1 LTTVPGFDDKLTREL
16 ERAVRP
22 AAPDPV
28 RTFEDVTR
36 RRAHRTLIRK
46 VQVVIVVV
54 AILVG
59 TAGAFV
65 VLDDRFEGNQPVST
79 DTVAPPASPSAS
91 MLQWRQVVSVGVT
104 GMNLTCEPRACSET
118 DLAPDD
124 TIALVGIDGKVYEL
138 GPVIVDGTSVLAAD
152 AARLPDVPELSW
164 SLILELDEAGAAA
177 LNDAIDPAGGSASP
191 GDEVATVWMG
201 TVISA
206 DAHQQHGMFATEEE
220 ALAVIEALGVP
231 STIQLT
237 PEGEDIGLASRM
249 CDVQKL
255 GGLEL
260 LGDGTKSTAWT
271 AYPVNAEG
279 HCPRNPE
286 YLVAVDVTGD
296 GVPDA
301 STGVSLVN
309 CPYVGCFPLG
319 ATDLDADGD
328 GELIVSTGFSEMDQG
343 YFSIDV
349 NGHDARISPILVAA
363 PGHPAAGIEPGAP
376 LVTSAGGDEG
386 YASWIMCEGYPE
398 APVLVYTR
406 VLGIVESDKPE
417 DWHEVKLQLQA
428 DGMFHVVDAR
438 DASLPPDQDPGWPRS
453 TDPACGIDFN
463 RFAPPNPG

>member
-1 LTTVPGFDDKLTREL
+1 
-16 ERAVRP
+16 
-22 AAPDPV
+22 
-28 RTFEDVTR
+28 
-36 RRAHRTLIRK
+36 
-46 VQVVIVVV
+46 
-54 AILVG
+54 
-59 TAGAFV
+59 
-65 VLDDRFEGNQPVST
+65 
-79 DTVAPPASPSAS
+79 
-91 MLQWRQVVSVGVT
+91 
-104 GMNLTCEPRACSET
+104 
-118 DLAPDD
+118 
-124 TIALVGIDGKVYEL
+124 
-138 GPVIVDGTSVLAAD
+138 
-152 AARLPDVPELSW
+152 
-164 SLILELDEAGAAA
+164 
-177 LNDAIDPAGGSASP
+177 
-191 GDEVATVWMG
+191 
-201 TVISA
+201 
-206 DAHQQHGMFATEEE
+206 
-220 ALAVIEALGVP
+220 
-231 STIQLT
+231 
-237 PEGEDIGLASRM
+237 
-249 CDVQKL
+249 
-255 GGLEL
+255 
-260 LGDGTKSTAWT
+260 
-271 AYPVNAEG
+271 VNAEG
-279 HCPRNPE
+279 RCPRNPE

-301 STGVSLVN
+301 STGIPLVN